1 MNCCDDMIKDII
13 LQNMKLATWLK
24 VINIEDTNIIKQSK
38 KTDLTYSHIR
48 NIYTYL
54 HNCGIV
60 YVEKV
65 GRQCEIKLTEKGK
78 RLKELFGKIDKELA
92 DVDGKTP
99 KIAEVRSGTN
109 N

>member
-1 MNCCDDMIKDII
+1 
-13 LQNMKLATWLK
+13 MKLATWFK
-24 VINIEDTNIIKQSK
+24 VIDFEDTNIITQSK

-54 HNCGIV
+54 HKCGIV
-60 YVEKV
+60 HVEKV

-92 DVDGKTP
+92 DVDGEGQ
-99 KIAEVRSGTN
+99 KIAEIRSGKDK
-109 N
+109 